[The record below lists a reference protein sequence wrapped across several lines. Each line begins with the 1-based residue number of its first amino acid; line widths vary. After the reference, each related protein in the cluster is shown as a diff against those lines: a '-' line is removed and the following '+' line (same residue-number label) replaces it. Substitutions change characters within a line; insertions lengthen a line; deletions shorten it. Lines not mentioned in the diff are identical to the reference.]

1 MLPSVRGLSSGA
13 ARHHP
18 GGADALVGTA
28 SVGAGRYRL
37 RDTLLDE
44 RSRPG
49 EGSTLTPAALR
60 ELAANALAAADEL
73 ETRLAKA
80 SPER

>member
-1 MLPSVRGLSSGA
+1 
-13 ARHHP
+13 
-18 GGADALVGTA
+18 
-28 SVGAGRYRL
+28 
-37 RDTLLDE
+37 
-44 RSRPG
+44 
-49 EGSTLTPAALR
+49 LTPAALR